1 MNWIR
6 TELKAEARAALS
18 KGYWRTVLVALI
30 LMMVAGSG
38 VSVGNAP
45 SSFSTVYNSGSSYEI
60 HGSSGSDFDLDLDFL
75 DDLSAE
81 EVAGII
87 AMISGIIVIALII
100 SIALNLFLFGPLTVG
115 CARYTELA
123 IKRPADFNLG
133 RGFSPNYWNV
143 VKSMFIRTLFTALW
157 ALLYAVVYLILT
169 GIIVGVM
176 IASDASGGVIVFLMF
191 LLFLIGLAGGFLL
204 ALKLY
209 EYRMIPYI
217 LASDPNMA
225 RRDVFRISK
234 EMVKGERLNI
244 LVLDLSFIG
253 WILLA
258 VLTCGILMIFYVNPY
273 KMLTEGALFHKLCE
287 KVGFRVDMNGQFLAP
302 AGGNMGGGNGGYYNG
317 NMYNGGYNNGG
328 YNNGSYNNG
337 GYNNGD
343 FSKDGYGSG
352 GYNNSGNNNN
362 GYENGGYLT
371 GGNNNG
377 YGAGG
382 NGGYNDGSYN
392 NNGYGAGGSGY
403 NDGSYNNNGY
413 GAGGSAGSGNNN
425 NAYGSSYSNS
435 DSYGSSYNNS
445 GSGYSSSG
453 SGELE
458 YKGSGSRENGP
469 QNTSSSYE
477 EYDYTVGYGHPST
490 GHDHDPKKAA
500 TTTAAAVTT
509 TAAAANWNTKAREAG
524 RMDRRT
530 PAVPMKS
537 MIIRSDMDI
546 RRPDTIMIRRKTRT
560 SITLTL
566 PDA

>member
-413 GAGGSAGSGNNN
+413 GAGGSGYNDGSYNNNGYGAGDSGYNDGSYNNNSYGAGGSAGSGNNN
-425 NAYGSSYSNS
+425 GYGSSYSNS

-445 GSGYSSSG
+445 GSGYSSN

-469 QNTSSSYE
+469 QNTGSSYE

-490 GHDHDPKKAA
+490 GHDHDPKKDQDVDNIDF
-500 TTTAAAVTT
+500 T
-509 TAAAANWNTKAREAG
+509 
-524 RMDRRT
+524 
-530 PAVPMKS
+530 
-537 MIIRSDMDI
+537 
-546 RRPDTIMIRRKTRT
+546 
-560 SITLTL
+560 
-566 PDA
+566 

>member
-302 AGGNMGGGNGGYYNG
+302 AGGNMGGGNGSYYNG

-403 NDGSYNNNGY
+403 NDGGYNNNGYGAGGSGYNDGSYNNNGY
-413 GAGGSAGSGNNN
+413 GAGGSGYNNDGSYSNNGYGTGGSAGSGNNN
-425 NAYGSSYSNS
+425 GYGSSYSNS

-445 GSGYSSSG
+445 GSGYSSN

-458 YKGSGSRENGP
+458 YKGSGSQKNEP
-469 QNTSSSYE
+469 QNTGSSYE

-490 GHDHDPKKAA
+490 GHDHDPKKDQDVDNIDF
-500 TTTAAAVTT
+500 T
-509 TAAAANWNTKAREAG
+509 
-524 RMDRRT
+524 
-530 PAVPMKS
+530 
-537 MIIRSDMDI
+537 
-546 RRPDTIMIRRKTRT
+546 
-560 SITLTL
+560 
-566 PDA
+566 

>member
-403 NDGSYNNNGY
+403 NDGGYNNNGYGAGGSGYNDGSYNNNGYGAGGSGYNDGSYNNNSY

-425 NAYGSSYSNS
+425 GYGSSYSNS

-445 GSGYSSSG
+445 GSGYSSN

-458 YKGSGSRENGP
+458 YKGSGSQKNEP
-469 QNTSSSYE
+469 QNTGSSYE

-490 GHDHDPKKAA
+490 GHDHDPKKDQDVDNIDF
-500 TTTAAAVTT
+500 T
-509 TAAAANWNTKAREAG
+509 
-524 RMDRRT
+524 
-530 PAVPMKS
+530 
-537 MIIRSDMDI
+537 
-546 RRPDTIMIRRKTRT
+546 
-560 SITLTL
+560 
-566 PDA
+566 

>member
-413 GAGGSAGSGNNN
+413 GAGGSGYNDGSYNNNGYGAGGSGYNDGSYNNNGYGAGGSAGSGNNN
-425 NAYGSSYSNS
+425 GYGSSYSNS

-445 GSGYSSSG
+445 GSGYNNSG

-469 QNTSSSYE
+469 QNTGSSYE

-490 GHDHDPKKAA
+490 GHDHDPKKDQDVDNIDF
-500 TTTAAAVTT
+500 T
-509 TAAAANWNTKAREAG
+509 
-524 RMDRRT
+524 
-530 PAVPMKS
+530 
-537 MIIRSDMDI
+537 
-546 RRPDTIMIRRKTRT
+546 
-560 SITLTL
+560 
-566 PDA
+566 

>member
-403 NDGSYNNNGY
+403 NDGGYNNNGYGAGGSGYNDGSYNNNGYGAGDSGCNDGSHNNNSY

-425 NAYGSSYSNS
+425 GYGSSYSNS

-445 GSGYSSSG
+445 GSGYSSN

-469 QNTSSSYE
+469 QNTGSSYE

-490 GHDHDPKKAA
+490 GHDHDPKKDQDVDNIDF
-500 TTTAAAVTT
+500 T
-509 TAAAANWNTKAREAG
+509 
-524 RMDRRT
+524 
-530 PAVPMKS
+530 
-537 MIIRSDMDI
+537 
-546 RRPDTIMIRRKTRT
+546 
-560 SITLTL
+560 
-566 PDA
+566 

>member
-403 NDGSYNNNGY
+403 NETT
-413 GAGGSAGSGNNN
+413 AAITITVMEP
-425 NAYGSSYSNS
+425 AAAAITTAAITITAM
-435 DSYGSSYNNS
+435 
-445 GSGYSSSG
+445 
-453 SGELE
+453 
-458 YKGSGSRENGP
+458 GP
-469 QNTSSSYE
+469 AAAQAVAII
-477 EYDYTVGYGHPST
+477 TVMAAAT
-490 GHDHDPKKAA
+490 AILTVMAAA

>member
-169 GIIVGVM
+169 GIVVGVM

-413 GAGGSAGSGNNN
+413 GAGDSGYNDGSYNNNSYGAGGSAGSGNNN
-425 NAYGSSYSNS
+425 GYGSSYSNS

-445 GSGYSSSG
+445 GSG
-453 SGELE
+453 ELE

-469 QNTSSSYE
+469 QNTGSSYE
-477 EYDYTVGYGHPST
+477 EYDYTVGYGYPST
-490 GHDHDPKKAA
+490 GHDHDPKKDQDVDNIDF
-500 TTTAAAVTT
+500 T
-509 TAAAANWNTKAREAG
+509 
-524 RMDRRT
+524 
-530 PAVPMKS
+530 
-537 MIIRSDMDI
+537 
-546 RRPDTIMIRRKTRT
+546 
-560 SITLTL
+560 
-566 PDA
+566 

>member
-169 GIIVGVM
+169 GLIVGVM

-413 GAGGSAGSGNNN
+413 GAGGSGYNDGSYNNNGYGAGDSGYNDGSYNNNSYGAGGSAGSGNNN
-425 NAYGSSYSNS
+425 GYGSSYSNS

-445 GSGYSSSG
+445 GSGYSSN

-469 QNTSSSYE
+469 QNTGSSYE

-490 GHDHDPKKAA
+490 GHDHDPKKDQDVDNIDF
-500 TTTAAAVTT
+500 T
-509 TAAAANWNTKAREAG
+509 
-524 RMDRRT
+524 
-530 PAVPMKS
+530 
-537 MIIRSDMDI
+537 
-546 RRPDTIMIRRKTRT
+546 
-560 SITLTL
+560 
-566 PDA
+566 

>member
-6 TELKAEARAALS
+6 ADLKAEARAALS

-45 SSFSTVYNSGSSYEI
+45 SSVSTVYNSGSSYEI
-60 HGSSGSDFDLDLDFL
+60 HSSSGSDFDLDLDFL
-75 DDLSAE
+75 DNLSAE

-133 RGFSPNYWNV
+133 RGFSPNYWNVVKSMFRGFSPNYWNV

-287 KVGFRVDMNGQFLAP
+287 KVQQWR
-302 AGGNMGGGNGGYYNG
+302 
-317 NMYNGGYNNGG
+317 
-328 YNNGSYNNG
+328 
-337 GYNNGD
+337 
-343 FSKDGYGSG
+343 
-352 GYNNSGNNNN
+352 
-362 GYENGGYLT
+362 
-371 GGNNNG
+371 
-377 YGAGG
+377 
-382 NGGYNDGSYN
+382 
-392 NNGYGAGGSGY
+392 
-403 NDGSYNNNGY
+403 
-413 GAGGSAGSGNNN
+413 
-425 NAYGSSYSNS
+425 
-435 DSYGSSYNNS
+435 
-445 GSGYSSSG
+445 
-453 SGELE
+453 
-458 YKGSGSRENGP
+458 
-469 QNTSSSYE
+469 
-477 EYDYTVGYGHPST
+477 
-490 GHDHDPKKAA
+490 
-500 TTTAAAVTT
+500 
-509 TAAAANWNTKAREAG
+509 
-524 RMDRRT
+524 
-530 PAVPMKS
+530 
-537 MIIRSDMDI
+537 I
-546 RRPDTIMIRRKTRT
+546 
-560 SITLTL
+560 
-566 PDA
+566 

>member
-403 NDGSYNNNGY
+403 NDGGYNNNGYGAGGSGYNDGSYNNNGYGAGGSGYNDGSYNNNSY

-425 NAYGSSYSNS
+425 GYGSSYSNS

-445 GSGYSSSG
+445 GSGYSSN

-469 QNTSSSYE
+469 QNTGSSYE

-490 GHDHDPKKAA
+490 GHDHDPKKDQDVDNIDF
-500 TTTAAAVTT
+500 T
-509 TAAAANWNTKAREAG
+509 
-524 RMDRRT
+524 
-530 PAVPMKS
+530 
-537 MIIRSDMDI
+537 
-546 RRPDTIMIRRKTRT
+546 
-560 SITLTL
+560 
-566 PDA
+566 

>member
-317 NMYNGGYNNGG
+317 NMYNGGYSNGG
-328 YNNGSYNNG
+328 YNNGGYNNG

-403 NDGSYNNNGY
+403 NNDGSYSNNGYGAGDSGYNDGSYNNNGY
-413 GAGGSAGSGNNN
+413 GAGSGYNDGGYNNNSYGAGSGYNNGGYNNNSYGTGGSAGSGYND
-425 NAYGSSYSNS
+425 AGYGSSGYSNS
-435 DSYGSSYNNS
+435 NSYGSSYNNS
-445 GSGYSSSG
+445 GSGYSSN

-469 QNTSSSYE
+469 QNTGSSYE

-490 GHDHDPKKAA
+490 GHDHDPKKDQDVDNIDF
-500 TTTAAAVTT
+500 T
-509 TAAAANWNTKAREAG
+509 
-524 RMDRRT
+524 
-530 PAVPMKS
+530 
-537 MIIRSDMDI
+537 
-546 RRPDTIMIRRKTRT
+546 
-560 SITLTL
+560 
-566 PDA
+566 

>member
-317 NMYNGGYNNGG
+317 NMYNGGYSNGG
-328 YNNGSYNNG
+328 YNNGGYNNG

-403 NDGSYNNNGY
+403 NDGSYNNNSYGAGSGYNDGSYNNNGYGAGDSGYNDGSYNNNSY

-425 NAYGSSYSNS
+425 GYGSSYSNS
-435 DSYGSSYNNS
+435 DSYGSNYNNS
-445 GSGYSSSG
+445 GSGYNNSN

-469 QNTSSSYE
+469 QNTGNSYE

-490 GHDHDPKKAA
+490 GHDHDPKKDQDVDNIDF
-500 TTTAAAVTT
+500 T
-509 TAAAANWNTKAREAG
+509 
-524 RMDRRT
+524 
-530 PAVPMKS
+530 
-537 MIIRSDMDI
+537 
-546 RRPDTIMIRRKTRT
+546 
-560 SITLTL
+560 
-566 PDA
+566 

>member
-403 NDGSYNNNGY
+403 NDGGYNNNGYGAGGSGYNDGSYNNNGY
-413 GAGGSAGSGNNN
+413 GAGGSGYNNDGSYSNNGYGTGGSAGSGNNN
-425 NAYGSSYSNS
+425 GYGSSYSNS

-445 GSGYSSSG
+445 GSGYSSN

-469 QNTSSSYE
+469 QNTGSSYE

-490 GHDHDPKKAA
+490 GHDHDPKKDQDVDNIDF
-500 TTTAAAVTT
+500 T
-509 TAAAANWNTKAREAG
+509 
-524 RMDRRT
+524 
-530 PAVPMKS
+530 
-537 MIIRSDMDI
+537 
-546 RRPDTIMIRRKTRT
+546 
-560 SITLTL
+560 
-566 PDA
+566 

>member
-352 GYNNSGNNNN
+352 GYNNSAAAAAITTAAITITVM
-362 GYENGGYLT
+362 EPAAAAIT
-371 GGNNNG
+371 T
-377 YGAGG
+377 A
-382 NGGYNDGSYN
+382 
-392 NNGYGAGGSGY
+392 AITIM
-403 NDGSYNNNGY
+403 
-413 GAGGSAGSGNNN
+413 AMEPA
-425 NAYGSSYSNS
+425 AAAITMTAAIAIMAM
-435 DSYGSSYNNS
+435 
-445 GSGYSSSG
+445 
-453 SGELE
+453 
-458 YKGSGSRENGP
+458 GP
-469 QNTSSSYE
+469 AAAQAVAITITLMAAATAIP
-477 EYDYTVGYGHPST
+477 TVM
-490 GHDHDPKKAA
+490 AA
-500 TTTAAAVTT
+500 TTITAAAVT
-509 TAAAANWNTKAREAG
+509 AATAANWNTKAREAG

>member
-413 GAGGSAGSGNNN
+413 GAGGSGYNDGSYNNNGYGAGGSGYNNDGSYSNNGYGTGGSAGSGNNN
-425 NAYGSSYSNS
+425 GYGSSYSNS

-445 GSGYSSSG
+445 GSGYSSN

-469 QNTSSSYE
+469 QNTGSSYE

-490 GHDHDPKKAA
+490 GHDHDPKKDQDVDNIDF
-500 TTTAAAVTT
+500 T
-509 TAAAANWNTKAREAG
+509 
-524 RMDRRT
+524 
-530 PAVPMKS
+530 
-537 MIIRSDMDI
+537 
-546 RRPDTIMIRRKTRT
+546 
-560 SITLTL
+560 
-566 PDA
+566 

>member
-337 GYNNGD
+337 D

-392 NNGYGAGGSGY
+392 NNGYGAGGNGGY
-403 NDGSYNNNGY
+403 NDGSYSNNSY
-413 GAGGSAGSGNNN
+413 GTGGSAGSGNNN
-425 NAYGSSYSNS
+425 NGYGSSYSNS

-445 GSGYSSSG
+445 GSGYSSN

-469 QNTSSSYE
+469 QNTGSSYE

-490 GHDHDPKKAA
+490 GHDHDPKKDQDVDNIDF
-500 TTTAAAVTT
+500 T
-509 TAAAANWNTKAREAG
+509 
-524 RMDRRT
+524 
-530 PAVPMKS
+530 
-537 MIIRSDMDI
+537 
-546 RRPDTIMIRRKTRT
+546 
-560 SITLTL
+560 
-566 PDA
+566 

>member
-328 YNNGSYNNG
+328 YNNGGYNNGGYNNG

-413 GAGGSAGSGNNN
+413 GAGDSGYNDGSYNNNSYGAGGSAGSGNNN
-425 NAYGSSYSNS
+425 GYGSSYSNS
-435 DSYGSSYNNS
+435 DSYGSNYNN
-445 GSGYSSSG
+445 SG

-469 QNTSSSYE
+469 QNTGSSYE

-490 GHDHDPKKAA
+490 GHDHDPKKDQDVDNIDF
-500 TTTAAAVTT
+500 T
-509 TAAAANWNTKAREAG
+509 
-524 RMDRRT
+524 
-530 PAVPMKS
+530 
-537 MIIRSDMDI
+537 
-546 RRPDTIMIRRKTRT
+546 
-560 SITLTL
+560 
-566 PDA
+566 

>member
-413 GAGGSAGSGNNN
+413 GAGGSGYNDGSYNNNGYGAGGSGYNDGSYNNNGYGAGGSAGSGNNN
-425 NAYGSSYSNS
+425 NGYGSSYSNS

-445 GSGYSSSG
+445 GSGYNNSG

-469 QNTSSSYE
+469 QNTGSSYE

-490 GHDHDPKKAA
+490 GHDHDPKKDQDVDNIDF
-500 TTTAAAVTT
+500 T
-509 TAAAANWNTKAREAG
+509 
-524 RMDRRT
+524 
-530 PAVPMKS
+530 
-537 MIIRSDMDI
+537 
-546 RRPDTIMIRRKTRT
+546 
-560 SITLTL
+560 
-566 PDA
+566 

>member
-413 GAGGSAGSGNNN
+413 GAGGSGYNNDGSYSNNGYGAGDSGYNDGSYNNNSYGAGGSAGSGNNN
-425 NAYGSSYSNS
+425 GYGSSYSNS

-445 GSGYSSSG
+445 GSGYSSN

-469 QNTSSSYE
+469 QNTGSSYE

-490 GHDHDPKKAA
+490 GHDHDPKKDQDVDNIDF
-500 TTTAAAVTT
+500 T
-509 TAAAANWNTKAREAG
+509 
-524 RMDRRT
+524 
-530 PAVPMKS
+530 
-537 MIIRSDMDI
+537 
-546 RRPDTIMIRRKTRT
+546 
-560 SITLTL
+560 
-566 PDA
+566 

>member
-6 TELKAEARAALS
+6 ADLKAEARAALS

-45 SSFSTVYNSGSSYEI
+45 SSVSTVYNSGSSYEI
-60 HGSSGSDFDLDLDFL
+60 HSSSGSDFDLDLDFL
-75 DDLSAE
+75 DNLSAE

-169 GIIVGVM
+169 GIVVGVM

-258 VLTCGILMIFYVNPY
+258 VLTCGIWMIVYVNPY

-302 AGGNMGGGNGGYYNG
+302 AGGNMGGGNGGYYNE

-328 YNNGSYNNG
+328 YNNGGYNNGGYNNG

-343 FSKDGYGSG
+343 FNKDGYGSG
-352 GYNNSGNNNN
+352 GYNNGSNN

-377 YGAGG
+377 YGTGG
-382 NGGYNDGSYN
+382 NGGYNNNSYGTGDYNDGSYN

-413 GAGGSAGSGNNN
+413 GAGGNGGYNDGSYNNNSYGTGGSTGSGNNN
-425 NAYGSSYSNS
+425 NGYGSSYSNS

-445 GSGYSSSG
+445 SGYNNDGSSYNDNGSGYSNSG

-469 QNTSSSYE
+469 QNTGSSYE

-490 GHDHDPKKAA
+490 GHDHDPKKDQDVDNIDF
-500 TTTAAAVTT
+500 T
-509 TAAAANWNTKAREAG
+509 
-524 RMDRRT
+524 
-530 PAVPMKS
+530 
-537 MIIRSDMDI
+537 
-546 RRPDTIMIRRKTRT
+546 
-560 SITLTL
+560 
-566 PDA
+566 

>member
-6 TELKAEARAALS
+6 ADLKAEARAALS

-45 SSFSTVYNSGSSYEI
+45 SSVSTVYNSGSSYGI
-60 HGSSGSDFDLDLDFL
+60 HSSSGSDFDLDLDFL

-317 NMYNGGYNNGG
+317 NMYNGGYSNGG
-328 YNNGSYNNG
+328 YNNGGYNNG

-403 NDGSYNNNGY
+403 NDGGYNNNGYGAGGSGYNDGSYNNNGYGAGGSGYNDGSYNNNGY

-425 NAYGSSYSNS
+425 GYGSSYSNS

-445 GSGYSSSG
+445 GSGYNNSG

-469 QNTSSSYE
+469 QNTGSSYE

-490 GHDHDPKKAA
+490 GHDHDPKKDQDVDNIDF
-500 TTTAAAVTT
+500 T
-509 TAAAANWNTKAREAG
+509 
-524 RMDRRT
+524 
-530 PAVPMKS
+530 
-537 MIIRSDMDI
+537 
-546 RRPDTIMIRRKTRT
+546 
-560 SITLTL
+560 
-566 PDA
+566 

>member
-225 RRDVFRISK
+225 RHDVFRISK

-413 GAGGSAGSGNNN
+413 GAGGSGYNDGSYNNNSYGAGGSAGSGNNN

-490 GHDHDPKKAA
+490 GHDHDPKKDQDVDNIDF
-500 TTTAAAVTT
+500 T
-509 TAAAANWNTKAREAG
+509 
-524 RMDRRT
+524 
-530 PAVPMKS
+530 
-537 MIIRSDMDI
+537 
-546 RRPDTIMIRRKTRT
+546 
-560 SITLTL
+560 
-566 PDA
+566 

>member
-217 LASDPNMA
+217 LASDPM
-225 RRDVFRISK
+225 
-234 EMVKGERLNI
+234 
-244 LVLDLSFIG
+244 
-253 WILLA
+253 LA

-403 NDGSYNNNGY
+403 NDGGYNNNGYGAGGSGYNDGSYNNNGY
-413 GAGGSAGSGNNN
+413 GAGGSGYNNDGSYSNNGYGTGGSAGSGNNN
-425 NAYGSSYSNS
+425 NGYGSSYSNS

-445 GSGYSSSG
+445 GSGYSSN

-469 QNTSSSYE
+469 QNTSYE

-490 GHDHDPKKAA
+490 GHDHDPKKDQDVDNIDF
-500 TTTAAAVTT
+500 T
-509 TAAAANWNTKAREAG
+509 
-524 RMDRRT
+524 
-530 PAVPMKS
+530 
-537 MIIRSDMDI
+537 
-546 RRPDTIMIRRKTRT
+546 
-560 SITLTL
+560 
-566 PDA
+566 

>member
-382 NGGYNDGSYN
+382 NGGYNDGGYN

-413 GAGGSAGSGNNN
+413 GAGGSGYNNDGSYSNNGYGTGGSAGSGNNN
-425 NAYGSSYSNS
+425 GYGSSYSNS

-445 GSGYSSSG
+445 GSGYSSN

-469 QNTSSSYE
+469 QNTGNSYE

-490 GHDHDPKKAA
+490 GHDHDPKKDQDVDNIDF
-500 TTTAAAVTT
+500 T
-509 TAAAANWNTKAREAG
+509 
-524 RMDRRT
+524 
-530 PAVPMKS
+530 
-537 MIIRSDMDI
+537 
-546 RRPDTIMIRRKTRT
+546 
-560 SITLTL
+560 
-566 PDA
+566 